1 MARVVLVVPCYN
13 EAARL
18 PVEELASFTLPEDE
32 LRMLFVDDGSTDETR
47 QVLEALVAR
56 APERFAMLPLDV
68 NGGKSEAV
76 RRGVLHALDGGVHGE
91 ADWVGYWDAD
101 LATPLEELER
111 FCAVL
116 REEPDKDVVF
126 GARVRLLGRHIDRKL
141 HRHLYGRAFVTAV
154 STMLALPIY
163 DTQCGAKLFRVGPD
177 LRAAFATPFISRWI
191 FDVELL
197 ARLIGRYDARGD
209 DLARHLVEVPL
220 RRWTDV
226 AGSKIT
232 SFDAARAAGE
242 LARIGL
248 EYRAALR
255 ARRRRRR

>member
-18 PVEELASFTLPEDE
+18 PVEALASFTLSEDE

-56 APERFAMLPLDV
+56 APERFAMLALEA

-76 RRGVLHALDGGVHGE
+76 RRGVLHALDGAVHGE

-101 LATPLEELER
+101 LATPLDELER

-154 STMLALPIY
+154 STMLALNIY
-163 DTQCGAKLFRVGPD
+163 DTQCGAKLFRAGRD
-177 LRAAFATPFISRWI
+177 LRAAFAEPFISRWI
-191 FDVELL
+191 FDVEVL
-197 ARLIGRYDARGD
+197 ARLIGRYGARGD

-232 SFDAARAAGE
+232 SFDAVRAAAE
-242 LARIGL
+242 LARIGVR
-248 EYRAALR
+248 YRDALV
-255 ARRRRRR
+255 ARRRRS